1 MASKPFL
8 ELELH
13 LTNGNTHRFVQN
25 DPEQAR
31 DLLQH
36 IHLNIFTQPTVIIYG
51 QDRVAA
57 YPGNKITGITV
68 RMDSIPESLLQLNP
82 NATSIREITEDDY
95 RAKLLDAPKCVQAKP
110 FLMLNEVEMC
120 CGHRFWLEV
129 DIVTEVGSVQERK
142 ILYNAFSWPSA
153 VCQNLDGS
161 VTIWNRAQ
169 MVSCS
174 FAPKPDVPM
183 GGWSAELVG

>member
-1 MASKPFL
+1 MASKPLL
-8 ELELH
+8 ELRLH
-13 LTNGNTHRFVQN
+13 LTNGNTHTFTQD
-25 DPEQAR
+25 DPEQAHE
-31 DLLQH
+31 LLH
-36 IHLNIFTQPTVIIYG
+36 HVSLNVFTQPTVIVYG
-51 QDRVAA
+51 RERVAA
-57 YPGNKITGITV
+57 YPGNKITGITI
-68 RMDSIPESLLQLNP
+68 RIDPIPDYLLQLNP
-82 NATSIREITEDDY
+82 NATHIREITEADY
-95 RAKLLDAPKCVQAKP
+95 RAKLRDAPKCVQAQP

-129 DIVTEVGSVQERK
+129 DIVTAVGSAQERK

-183 GGWSAELVG
+183 GAWPAELVE